1 MTSFPGRVSRILWA
15 MNALPQKQRNPRAA
29 RIRPAEYTPA
39 VLRIEDGS
47 CTQATLE
54 MYSLT
59 GGLLSLQKP
68 LDKGSRARVLFLTQT
83 GPVLGMAEMLRP
95 LSWTE
100 QPFRFLTMHEED
112 QRKLRAATQSVAEIA
127 VECAAPAAISEA
139 PVSEITI
146 SEGPISEMTISGVT
160 ISGVTT
166 SEVIDEPAAA
176 ESTAPALDLV
186 KEEPWIQKYRTAI
199 YDSPPPEKRFSGKL
213 VAVLAAAGAGLGA
226 VVYAFQ
232 HLLR

>member
-1 MTSFPGRVSRILWA
+1 
-15 MNALPQKQRNPRAA
+15 MNTLPQPERTPRAV
-29 RIRPAEYTPA
+29 RVRPAEYTPA

-54 MYSLT
+54 LYSVT

-68 LDKGSRARVLFLTQT
+68 LDRGSRARLLFLTQT

-112 QRKLRAATQSVAEIA
+112 ERKLRAATQPAAEIA
-127 VECAAPAAISEA
+127 VETAVE
-139 PVSEITI
+139 
-146 SEGPISEMTISGVT
+146 
-160 ISGVTT
+160 
-166 SEVIDEPAAA
+166 
-176 ESTAPALDLV
+176 TAPAIPDSLLASFEPVKATPSLDSGD
-186 KEEPWIQKYRTAI
+186 PWIQKYRTAI
-199 YDSPPPEKRFSGKL
+199 YDAPPRKRWFTGRF
-213 VAVLAAAGAGLGA
+213 VGVLAAAGAGVGA
-226 VVYAFQ
+226 IVYAFQ